1 MITTATMTTTKMN
14 SNRERERNWPSAS
27 SELSSVVGEP
37 LIPSE
42 PIGRVVDSCSVSE
55 APSLVFD
62 SEVVGIVFVRKL
74 SGVTVVEVSTVQEFP
89 IDGSLCSA
97 A

>member
-1 MITTATMTTTKMN
+1 MN

-27 SELSSVVGEP
+27 SELSSVTGES
-37 LIPSE
+37 LIPSV
-42 PIGRVVDSCSVSE
+42 PISRVVVSCSVS
-55 APSLVFD
+55 PSLVFD
-62 SEVVGIVFVRKL
+62 SEVVGIIVFVGKL
-74 SGVTVVEVSTVQEFP
+74 SGVTVVVVSTIQEFP